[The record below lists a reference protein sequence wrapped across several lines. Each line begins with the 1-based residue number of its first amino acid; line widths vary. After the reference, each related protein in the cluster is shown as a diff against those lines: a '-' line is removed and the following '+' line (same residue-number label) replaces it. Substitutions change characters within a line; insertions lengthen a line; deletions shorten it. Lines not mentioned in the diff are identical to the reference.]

1 MLNKELKQTIQRAYS
16 QFLEQKSLKPRYGQK
31 LMIAE
36 IAKSLAAVQVDEE
49 GNRDSEPSIC
59 AVEAG
64 TGTGKTV
71 AYTIAA
77 IPVAQQGEKTLI
89 ISTATVALQE
99 QIVLKDLPEIRQ
111 QSGLSFNFCLAKG
124 RGRYVCLTKLDHQ
137 VQSADDMQ
145 GTMELL
151 AEEGYKL
158 ELDTSKQPIFQEML
172 NRLATGKWDGDRDN
186 WHQPVD
192 DEIWRAVTT
201 DHHQCTNRRCEFFN
215 QCAFFKAREALGK
228 VDVVV
233 TNHDLV
239 LADLALGGGA
249 VLPAPNDAIY
259 IFDEGH
265 HLPDKAVNHFS
276 HVARMKATSQWLD
289 SLAKQLAKWLQQ
301 HALPGET
308 GRLMEKVGLLAPELQ
323 QILDESYHVLV
334 QLLTQQAASNNS
346 LSSSQNRGPKASTS
360 QQNGQE
366 LTINYRFP
374 MGIVPELIKNKAE
387 QLKQQFSQLT
397 DVLDQI
403 AELLKEAIDGK
414 LTGVDKPEAEQWYP
428 VVGVHL
434 TRATA
439 NLALWQSYATT
450 DSENSPPWARWLK
463 GVDIGG
469 RLEVEIA
476 SSPILA
482 AETLRQSL
490 WNRAYAVVVTSATL
504 TALGKFDRF
513 RMRSGIPKNS
523 TTLVVPSPFNY
534 AVAGQLVVPAMTSGP
549 KDQQGH
555 TDEIIQLLPG
565 LLNQY
570 VASLVLFASRK
581 QMLAVYY
588 GLTEKERKLVL
599 VQGDLAK
606 HEIIKRHK
614 QAIDNKQSSVIFGLA
629 SFAEGI
635 DLPGMYCQHV
645 IIAKIP
651 FATPDDPIESALAE
665 WFENQ
670 GRNAFMEITIP
681 DAAVKLVQACGRLLR
696 TEADHGRVTLLDRR
710 VVTQRYGAM
719 LLNSLPPFTQVIE

>member
-1 MLNKELKQTIQRAYS
+1 MMLNKELKQTIQRAYS
-16 QFLEQKSLKPRYGQK
+16 QFLEQQSLKPRYGQK

-36 IAKSLAAVQVDEE
+36 IAKSLAAVQVDDE
-49 GNRDSEPSIC
+49 GNRESDPAVC

-71 AYTIAA
+71 AYAVAA
-77 IPVAQQGEKTLI
+77 IPIAQYSEKTLI
-89 ISTATVALQE
+89 VSTATVALQE
-99 QIVLKDLPEIRQ
+99 QIVLKDLPQIRQ

-145 GTMELL
+145 STVELF
-151 AEEGYKL
+151 AEVGYKVD
-158 ELDTSKQPIFQEML
+158 LDNSKQPIFQDML

-186 WHQPVD
+186 WLQPVD
-192 DEIWRAVTT
+192 DEVWRAVTT

-249 VLPAPNDAIY
+249 VLPAPKDAIY

-276 HVARMKATSQWLD
+276 HGARIKATGQWLD
-289 SLAKQLAKWLQQ
+289 SLAKQLSKWLQQ
-301 HALPGET
+301 HALPGEI
-308 GRLMEKVGLLAPELQ
+308 GRLMEKAGLLAPELQ
-323 QILDESYHVLV
+323 KLLDESYQLLA
-334 QLLTQQAASNNS
+334 QLLTQQTANNQASSGYQKNKPTA
-346 LSSSQNRGPKASTS
+346 GS
-360 QQNGQE
+360 QQQE

-374 MGIVPELIKNKAE
+374 MGVIPELLKTQAE

-397 DVLDQI
+397 DVLDQV

-414 LTGVDKPEAEQWYP
+414 LTGVDKQEAEQWYP
-428 VVGVHL
+428 LVGVHL
-434 TRATA
+434 TRSMA
-439 NLALWQSYATT
+439 NLALWQSYAATDPTT
-450 DSENSPPWARWLK
+450 SPPWARWLV
-463 GVDIGG
+463 GIDIGG

-490 WNRAYAVVVTSATL
+490 WNRAHAAVITSATL
-504 TALGKFDRF
+504 TALGTFDRF
-513 RMRSGIPKNS
+513 RMRAGIPKNS
-523 TTLVVPSPFNY
+523 ATLVVPSPFDY
-534 AVAGQLVVPAMTSGP
+534 ATAGQLVVPAMKSGP

-555 TDEIIQLLPG
+555 TEEIIQQLPALVSKYSG
-565 LLNQY
+565 N
-570 VASLVLFASRK
+570 LVLFASRK

-588 GLTEKERKLVL
+588 GLAEKDRRLVMM
-599 VQGDLAK
+599 QGDLAK

-614 QAIDNKQSSVIFGLA
+614 QAIDKKQPSVIFGLA

-635 DLPGMYCQHV
+635 DLPGEYCQHV

-665 WFENQ
+665 WIENQ

-696 TEADHGRVTLLDRR
+696 TEADHGQVTLLDRR
-710 VVTQRYGAM
+710 LVTQRYGAM
-719 LLNSLPPFTQVIE
+719 LLNSLPPFMRVIE